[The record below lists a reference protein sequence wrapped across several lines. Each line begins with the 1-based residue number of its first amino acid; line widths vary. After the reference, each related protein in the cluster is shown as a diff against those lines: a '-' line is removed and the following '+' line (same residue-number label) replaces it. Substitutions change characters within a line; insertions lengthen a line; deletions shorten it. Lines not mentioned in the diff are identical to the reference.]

1 MRIVDDRILL
11 SATDLMRFAGCVHA
25 TALDLSWLQGQGP
38 APREDPDDA
47 RLLQKQ
53 GDAHEAAHLD
63 RLKSEGRYVVEIER
77 GDLARDA
84 ETTREALARGPDVV
98 FQGALL
104 SGNWGGWSDFLERV
118 PTPSRLGD
126 FSYEVTD
133 TKLKR
138 RPHPKHVLQLVL
150 YSDLLAEI
158 QDLAP
163 AFAHIELG
171 DGKRVSLRLT
181 DYVHYA
187 RAMRARLEAFI
198 ADPAPVRP
206 VPCAD
211 CVLCRWADHCQGVW
225 DAEDSLFNV
234 AGITRTQVKKLES
247 SAVSS
252 MADGDFAVATHPDT
266 TFCPHRP
273 DAVTQTPGQR
283 DPATWRGRR

>member
-1 MRIVDDRILL
+1 M
-11 SATDLMRFAGCVHA
+11 
-25 TALDLSWLQGQGP
+25 
-38 APREDPDDA
+38 
-47 RLLQKQ
+47 
-53 GDAHEAAHLD
+53 
-63 RLKSEGRYVVEIER
+63 
-77 GDLARDA
+77 
-84 ETTREALARGPDVV
+84 
-98 FQGALL
+98 
-104 SGNWGGWSDFLERV
+104 
-118 PTPSRLGD
+118 
-126 FSYEVTD
+126 
-133 TKLKR
+133 
-138 RPHPKHVLQLVL
+138 LQLVL